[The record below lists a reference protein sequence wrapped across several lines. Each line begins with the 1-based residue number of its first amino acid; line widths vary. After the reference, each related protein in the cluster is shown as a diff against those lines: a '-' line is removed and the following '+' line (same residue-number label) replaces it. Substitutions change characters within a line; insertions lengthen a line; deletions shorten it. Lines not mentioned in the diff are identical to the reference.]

1 MPATLYK
8 ARGLPTKHPVCAICV
23 DRTRGK
29 TARLDLGRG
38 VTVWL
43 CADHGSERFRTSRSG
58 RDFVLTLDRL
68 WKAHG
73 CMTKQ
78 RSRELNDHLAANR
91 SSPPAKRHRPGSY
104 AWPALRLEAEALFR
118 QGAHPDTVIR
128 QLRLRHANDYAKP
141 PSIRTMRRWYTDRR
155 WMTSPGPLTQSPPRA
170 DGQAGSS
177 AAVGSRPIDQHNAGQ
192 LANPTAPTA
201 RPTVHAQSMAPRGD
215 ASRESRPDR
224 PP

>member
-68 WKAHG
+68 WKANG

-78 RSRELNDHLAANR
+78 RSRALNDHLAACC
-91 SSPPAKRHRPGSY
+91 K
-104 AWPALRLEAEALFR
+104 
-118 QGAHPDTVIR
+118 
-128 QLRLRHANDYAKP
+128 
-141 PSIRTMRRWYTDRR
+141 
-155 WMTSPGPLTQSPPRA
+155 
-170 DGQAGSS
+170 
-177 AAVGSRPIDQHNAGQ
+177 SRIA
-192 LANPTAPTA
+192 
-201 RPTVHAQSMAPRGD
+201 
-215 ASRESRPDR
+215 
-224 PP
+224 